1 MTFLWI
7 IIGEH
12 SLKYCI
18 IYRPSLRHY
27 RQTSPVNNLRVRT
40 PATMLLD
47 APVDEL
53 IDGSV
58 KVFEF
63 ININIYL
70 EGGNGNASS

>member
-1 MTFLWI
+1 
-7 IIGEH
+7 
-12 SLKYCI
+12 
-18 IYRPSLRHY
+18 
-27 RQTSPVNNLRVRT
+27 
-40 PATMLLD
+40 MLLD